1 MVQRVVQS
9 QLTRLIRSGLI
20 LALAGCAS
28 LEDRSV
34 TSPPGRSKGLAEISR
49 LPDPSPPSED
59 IATQT
64 APPPPIPDV
73 AIARPPPSSVLPPP
87 SSSNRSVSMLLG
99 AAQKQQANGDFDAAV
114 ATLERAVRIDS
125 RNALAWHQLANLRY
139 KQKNWEQAAQLA
151 LKSNSFA
158 GTDKVLQARNWRLIA
173 DAKNI
178 QGDNRAAATARQ
190 RASELEN

>member
-9 QLTRLIRSGLI
+9 QLTTLIGSGLI
-20 LALAGCAS
+20 LVLAGCAS

-34 TSPPGRSKGLAEISR
+34 TSAPGRISR
-49 LPDPSPPSED
+49 LPEISQLPEPSLPRDDSAPETAPSPV
-59 IATQT
+59 
-64 APPPPIPDV
+64 PDV
-73 AIARPPPSSVLPPP
+73 AIARPPPSVLPPP
-87 SSSNRSVSMLLG
+87 SSSNRSVSVLLG

-158 GTDKVLQARNWRLIA
+158 GADKALQARNWRLIA
-173 DAKNI
+173 EAKNI
-178 QGDNRAAATARQ
+178 QGDNRAAQTARQ

>member
-9 QLTRLIRSGLI
+9 QLTRLISSGLI
-20 LALAGCAS
+20 LVLAGCAS

-34 TSPPGRSKGLAEISR
+34 TSAPGRSKGLAEISR

-59 IATQT
+59 IATET
-64 APPPPIPDV
+64 APPPAPDV

-158 GTDKVLQARNWRLIA
+158 GTDKGLQARNWRLIA

-190 RASELEN
+190 RANELEN

>member
-9 QLTRLIRSGLI
+9 QLTTLIGGGLI
-20 LALAGCAS
+20 LVLAGCAS

-34 TSPPGRSKGLAEISR
+34 TTAPGRTSRLPEISR
-49 LPDPSPPSED
+49 LPEPSLPRDDRVPETAPSPV
-59 IATQT
+59 
-64 APPPPIPDV
+64 PDV
-73 AIARPPPSSVLPPP
+73 AIARPPPAVLPPP
-87 SSSNRSVSMLLG
+87 SSSNRSVSVLLG

-158 GTDKVLQARNWRLIA
+158 GADKALQARNWRLIA

-178 QGDNRAAATARQ
+178 QGDNRAAETARQ

>member
-9 QLTRLIRSGLI
+9 QLTTLIGSGLI
-20 LALAGCAS
+20 LVLAGCAS

-34 TSPPGRSKGLAEISR
+34 TTAPGRTSR
-49 LPDPSPPSED
+49 LPETGRLPEPSLPRDERAPETAPSPV
-59 IATQT
+59 
-64 APPPPIPDV
+64 PDV
-73 AIARPPPSSVLPPP
+73 AIARPPPAVLSPP
-87 SSSNRSVSMLLG
+87 SSSNRSVSVLLG
-99 AAQKQQANGDFDAAV
+99 AALKQQANGDFDAAV

-158 GTDKVLQARNWRLIA
+158 GADKALQARNWRLIA

-178 QGDNRAAATARQ
+178 QGDNRAAETARQ

>member
-9 QLTRLIRSGLI
+9 QLTTLIGSGLI
-20 LALAGCAS
+20 LVLAGCAS

-34 TSPPGRSKGLAEISR
+34 TTAPGRTSRLPEISR
-49 LPDPSPPSED
+49 LPEPSPPRDER
-59 IATQT
+59 APET
-64 APPPPIPDV
+64 APSPVPDV
-73 AIARPPPSSVLPPP
+73 AIARPPPAVLPPP
-87 SSSNRSVSMLLG
+87 SSSNRSVSVLLG

-158 GTDKVLQARNWRLIA
+158 GADKALQARNWRLIA

-178 QGDNRAAATARQ
+178 QGDNRAAETARQ

>member
-9 QLTRLIRSGLI
+9 QLTALIGGGLI
-20 LALAGCAS
+20 LVLAGCAS

-34 TSPPGRSKGLAEISR
+34 TTAPGRTSRLPEISR
-49 LPDPSPPSED
+49 LPEPSLPRDERVPE
-59 IATQT
+59 TT
-64 APPPPIPDV
+64 PPPVPDV
-73 AIARPPPSSVLPPP
+73 AIARPPPAVLPPP
-87 SSSNRSVSMLLG
+87 SSSNRSVSVLLG
-99 AAQKQQANGDFDAAV
+99 AAQKQQANGEFDAAV

-158 GTDKVLQARNWRLIA
+158 GADKALQARNWRLIA

-178 QGDNRAAATARQ
+178 QGDNRAAETARQ